1 MYKRKCSKYPFKQLN
16 KKQGALL
23 YESVKKACPGIVEIR
38 TEDGRIVKL
47 PGPPGPPLKDNE
59 NICNLDSP
67 KNEFKTDNDMKKYI
81 NTINE
86 CVDKRR
92 TFTNTCINVGTPEGR
107 AADDR
112 HAAHERKLEGYR
124 DLCEENRKEL
134 EEEEYVKKLRRY
146 WHMEENINHINTLF
160 ELPELGDGLKNNL
173 KNLGLSGTITHLD
186 YLGYKRR
193 KNGEKIVGNRLAKS
207 SAVLSEKYAKET
219 KSNDMPS
226 LIEEKRKS
234 KVLNMAKIINSPS
247 NKHLIMSVAEARAKK
262 KKAIAQ
268 ERANKVSNRAKIINS
283 GVPQQ
288 LLHKSVIEEDA
299 KETKDVDFKKAIA
312 QERANQV
319 SNKKKTPIKG
329 GRKSK
334 KSKRRK
340 KRRKTKKSKRRKKR
354 RKTKKRKSR
363 RKRRTKRR

>member
-23 YESVKKACPGIVEIR
+23 YASVKKACPGIVEIR

-47 PGPPGPPLKDNE
+47 PGPPGPPLKDNK
-59 NICNLDSP
+59 NICNLDSS

-160 ELPELGDGLKNNL
+160 ELPELGDGLKHSL
-173 KNLGLSGTITHLD
+173 TNLGLSGTITHLD

-226 LIEEKRKS
+226 LIEEK
-234 KVLNMAKIINSPS
+234 
-247 NKHLIMSVAEARAKK
+247 MSVAEARAKK
-262 KKAIAQ
+262 
-268 ERANKVSNRAKIINS
+268 
-283 GVPQQ
+283 
-288 LLHKSVIEEDA
+288 
-299 KETKDVDFKKAIA
+299 KKAIA

-340 KRRKTKKSKRRKKR
+340 KRRKTKK
-354 RKTKKRKSR
+354 RKSR